1 MRVCGD
7 TVEHLDDV
15 VRRGRGRLFEGRG
28 QTEDRPGRRRAHC
41 LVRVFARELGRPPD
55 IGDLGGLLAGE
66 CLLQTANDLREDHA
80 TVPTRAHQ
88 CAIRGGCAHFVDRR
102 LGLARVLHRGTH
114 RVEHVCAGVA
124 VGDGIHVERVY
135 LVRTRLKTRRRG
147 LKRAQQRSAIELP
160 NDGRDCNI

>member
-1 MRVCGD
+1 MPLQFGRGVA
-7 TVEHLDDV
+7 TADDLRKDHAAV
-15 VRRGRGRLFEGRG
+15 SARAHERAVRRRGA
-28 QTEDRPGRRRAHC
+28 D
-41 LVRVFARELGRPPD
+41 LVERW
-55 IGDLGGLLAGE
+55 
-66 CLLQTANDLREDHA
+66 LR
-80 TVPTRAHQ
+80 
-88 CAIRGGCAHFVDRR
+88 
-102 LGLARVLHRGTH
+102 LARVLHRGTH